1 MDNHNEHL
9 KPKEFKASKIS
20 PRMNNNSKN
29 GRNGQKMESI
39 KNEHKPQM
47 PSNLADDYQRFLENE
62 NNDLGEK
69 TEENDYMTMTMKNIG
84 INTRASQSARRESHL

>member
-1 MDNHNEHL
+1 
-9 KPKEFKASKIS
+9 
-20 PRMNNNSKN
+20 
-29 GRNGQKMESI
+29 
-39 KNEHKPQM
+39 M